1 MIRIENLRK
10 SYGQAGSEIV
20 ALRLVNMEIAA
31 GEFIALYG
39 ASGSG
44 KSTLLN
50 LLCGVDTPS
59 AGRIIIDG
67 KDLAAMDDLEA
78 TLLRRNTVGFVFQF
92 FNLLP
97 TLNALENVILPA
109 QLNGVNHYEAEARG
123 RALLAQFGLA
133 DRWSAMPDT
142 LSGGQQQR
150 VALCRAL
157 MNDPPVILADEP
169 TGNLDSE
176 TGLHILS
183 ILKEL
188 SQKQNKAVVMAT
200 HSHEAARFADR
211 LFHMRDGELF
221 ETSRSQSSAFASPS
235 VANPNR

>member
-1 MIRIENLRK
+1 MIRIENVHK
-10 SYGQAGSEIV
+10 SYGQPGGEIV
-20 ALRLVNMEIAA
+20 ALRSVNMEIAA
-31 GEFIALYG
+31 GEFVAIYG

-50 LLCGVDTPS
+50 LLCGVDSLS
-59 AGRIIIDG
+59 AGRIVIDG
-67 KDLAAMDDLEA
+67 KDLASLNDLEA
-78 TLLRRNTVGFVFQF
+78 TLLRRNTIGFVFQF
-92 FNLLP
+92 FNLMP

-109 QLNGVNHYEAEARG
+109 QLNSVNHRKAEARG

-133 DRWSAMPDT
+133 DRWNAMPDT

-176 TGLHILS
+176 TGLHILAS
-183 ILKEL
+183 LKEL
-188 SQKQNKAVVMAT
+188 SQKQNKTVVMAT

-211 LFHMRDGELF
+211 LFHIRDGELF
-221 ETSRSQSSAFASPS
+221 ETSRHAMASDDPLS
-235 VANPNR
+235 RANPNS

>member
-1 MIRIENLRK
+1 MIRIENLAK
-10 SYGQAGSEIV
+10 SYGQPGSEIV
-20 ALRLVNMEIAA
+20 ALRSVNMEIAA
-31 GEFIALYG
+31 GEYVALYG

-67 KDLAAMDDLEA
+67 KDLASMDDLEA

-109 QLNGVNHYEAEARG
+109 QLNGANHRDAEARG

-133 DRWSAMPDT
+133 ERWNAMPDT

-150 VALCRAL
+150 VAICRAL

-176 TGLHILS
+176 TGLHILT

-188 SQKQNKAVVMAT
+188 SQKHSKTILMAT
-200 HSHEAARFADR
+200 HSQDAARIADR
-211 LFHMRDGELF
+211 IFQMRDGELF
-221 ETSRSQSSAFASPS
+221 EISRSQFSAVVSPS
-235 VANPNR
+235 VANLNR

>member
-1 MIRIENLRK
+1 MIRIENLQK
-10 SYGQAGSEIV
+10 SYGQGDGAIV
-20 ALRLVNMEIAA
+20 ALRSVSLHVAA
-31 GEFIALYG
+31 GEFVALYG

-50 LLCGVDTPS
+50 LLCGVDVPS
-59 AGRIIIDG
+59 AGRIFIDG
-67 KDLAAMDDLEA
+67 KELAAMSDGEA
-78 TLLRRNTVGFVFQF
+78 TRFRRDRVGFVFQF

-97 TLNALENVILPA
+97 TLTVLENVILPA
-109 QLNGVNHYEAEARG
+109 QLSGMSIGEAQKRG
-123 RALLAQFGLA
+123 FSLLAQFGLA
-133 DRWSAMPDT
+133 DRESSMPDA

-157 MNDPPVILADEP
+157 INDPPLILADEP

-188 SQKQNKAVVMAT
+188 SCRHNKTVVMAT
-200 HSHEAARFADR
+200 HNHEAARFADR
-211 LFHMRDGELF
+211 LFQMRDGELF
-221 ETSRSQSSAFASPS
+221 EMPRPSAPPVEALE
-235 VANPNR
+235 VAGKRG

>member
-10 SYGQAGSEIV
+10 SYGHADGEIV
-20 ALRLVNMEIAA
+20 ALRSINIEIAA

-109 QLNGVNHYEAEARG
+109 QLNGVNHREAEARG
-123 RALLAQFGLA
+123 RAVLAQFGLA

-150 VALCRAL
+150 VAMCRAL

-188 SQKQNKAVVMAT
+188 SQKQNKTVLMAT
-200 HSHEAARFADR
+200 HSQDAARFADR
-211 LFHMRDGELF
+211 IFHMRDGELF
-221 ETSRSQSSAFASPS
+221 EIPAITSLPVSSL
-235 VANPNR
+235 NC

>member
-10 SYGQAGSEIV
+10 SYGHAEGEIV
-20 ALRLVNMEIAA
+20 ALRSVNVEIAT
-31 GEFIALYG
+31 GEFVALYG

-50 LLCGVDTPS
+50 LLCGIDTPS
-59 AGRIIIDG
+59 AGTIMIDG
-67 KDLAAMDDLEA
+67 KDLAKMRDLEA
-78 TLLRRNTVGFVFQF
+78 TLLRRNTIGFVFQF

-109 QLNGVNHYEAEARG
+109 QLNGARHREAETRG
-123 RALLAQFGLA
+123 RELLAKFGLA
-133 DRWSAMPDT
+133 DRWNAMPDT

-150 VALCRAL
+150 VAMCRAL

-183 ILKEL
+183 ILKEF
-188 SQKQNKAVVMAT
+188 SQVQNKTVVIAT
-200 HSHEAARFADR
+200 HSHEATRFSDR

-221 ETSRSQSSAFASPS
+221 EMSRSQFSAFASLS
-235 VANPNR
+235 IANPNR